1 MLTGPIASVKKK
13 RMVPLFSPELP
24 ESQEKPTAGGKPLTS
39 VVLALG
45 VGGGR
50 LLFHWAP
57 FKFLLRSPFTVS
69 VFCPR

>member
-45 VGGGR
+45 VGGRALIIPLGT
-50 LLFHWAP
+50 F
-57 FKFLLRSPFTVS
+57 
-69 VFCPR
+69 